1 MKKKEIKTIGSNF
14 GALAATLVSAI
25 CVVKLVRL
33 RKLWATIAA
42 LTFGVDS
49 YFRALKLFKRTN
61 DDMTETLSDSLGF
74 NDDKEEKKDDK
85 VFGFD
90 LRK

>member
-1 MKKKEIKTIGSNF
+1 MKKKELKAICSNF

-25 CVVKLVRL
+25 CIVKLVRL

-42 LTFGVDS
+42 LTFCVDS
-49 YFRALKLFKRTN
+49 YFRALKLFKHTN
-61 DDMTETLSDSLGF
+61 DDMTEVLSNSLGI

-85 VFGFD
+85 IFGFD
-90 LRK
+90 LRG